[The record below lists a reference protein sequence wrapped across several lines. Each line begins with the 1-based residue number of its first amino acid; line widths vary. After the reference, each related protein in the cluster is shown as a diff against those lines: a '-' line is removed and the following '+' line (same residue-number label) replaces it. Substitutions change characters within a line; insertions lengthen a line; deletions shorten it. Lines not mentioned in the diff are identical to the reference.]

1 MKKLH
6 WMGYCQ
12 RNRFMLDKRDKMLG
26 ELNDLKNRDQFSIS
40 EVSYFT
46 GIPKQEIAYKIQMDD
61 FDVFGYDGKYF
72 VHRNNVVDLLE
83 TQGYHEAT

>member
-12 RNRFMLDKRDKMLG
+12 RNRFMLDKRDKMLD

-83 TQGYHEAT
+83 TQGDHEAT

>member
-1 MKKLH
+1 
-6 WMGYCQ
+6 MGYCQ
-12 RNRFMLDKRDKMLG
+12 RNRFMLDKRDKMLD

-83 TQGYHEAT
+83 TQGYHEAI